1 MNNGYFICFDLD
13 GTLIDSR
20 DDIAAAINHML
31 TELSLPNIP
40 EKRIGEIVGHGI
52 AATAIKALKEVGATD
67 VDGEL
72 AGRLTAEY
80 YENHPVVK
88 TVTYPYVK
96 EGLSILKDRG
106 FGIGLLTNKVQHITE
121 LILEQLGI
129 KQYFDII
136 MGAGDKFPLKP
147 NPEALLHMLK
157 ESGVEKEKFFL
168 VGDGSVDLETGK
180 RAGIPTCIVSY
191 GYRPPYAL
199 NPDFS
204 ADSFKEVSEMFL
216 TMAC

>member
-31 TELSLPNIP
+31 TEMSLPNIP

-52 AATAIKALKEVGATD
+52 AATAVKALREVGAED
-67 VDGEL
+67 ADGEL

-88 TVTYPYVK
+88 TSIYSGVR
-96 EGLSILKDRG
+96 EGLKMLKDEG

-121 LILEQLGI
+121 HVLELLGI
-129 KQYFDII
+129 RQYFDIVI
-136 MGAGDKFPLKP
+136 GAGSGFPLKP
-147 NPEALLHMLK
+147 NPESLLHMFEK
-157 ESGVEKEKFFL
+157 SGVSKNHFFL
-168 VGDGSVDLETGK
+168 VGDGAVDLETGK
-180 RAGIPTCIVSY
+180 RAGVATCIVSY

-199 NPDFS
+199 FPDMS
-204 ADSFKEVSEMFL
+204 ADSFREVCDMFVS
-216 TMAC
+216 MVS